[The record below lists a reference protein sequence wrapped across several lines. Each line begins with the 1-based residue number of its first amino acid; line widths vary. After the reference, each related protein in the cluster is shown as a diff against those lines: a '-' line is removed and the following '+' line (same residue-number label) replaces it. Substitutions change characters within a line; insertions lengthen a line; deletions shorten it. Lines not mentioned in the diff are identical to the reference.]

1 MNNKSYKNA
10 PSPTE
15 WLLLKYGITYKQYRH
30 KSKTRREALKEECM
44 RDTGIEY
51 FTEAER
57 RQSREDVY
65 ELLASIGVPLNPMEF
80 PLDIG

>member
-1 MNNKSYKNA
+1 MSNKSYKNA
-10 PSPTE
+10 PSLTE

-65 ELLASIGVPLNPMEF
+65 ELLASIGVPFDPMGF
-80 PLDIG
+80 PIGIG